1 MLCLNSKHGKKEL
14 SNAHFLVAG
23 TALTFNRICL
33 AILYLDNTL
42 EKYIFFY
49 FSGMLKQVK
58 AGYLLHFKSKLEI
71 KMLKSSFKDTF
82 SENVSD
88 LLILLLKEIFRLIA
102 YRFDSRW
109 CTNDLKEHIKCIK
122 NRMTLY
128 WHCIDIGIW
137 QQGCCN
143 LTILHFRSIYLLS

>member
-1 MLCLNSKHGKKEL
+1 MFKFQAWKERAVKCSL
-14 SNAHFLVAG
+14 FIAG

-82 SENVSD
+82 SENR
-88 LLILLLKEIFRLIA
+88 EA
-102 YRFDSRW
+102 
-109 CTNDLKEHIKCIK
+109 TNY
-122 NRMTLY
+122 MT
-128 WHCIDIGIW
+128 
-137 QQGCCN
+137 
-143 LTILHFRSIYLLS
+143 

>member
-1 MLCLNSKHGKKEL
+1 MIIKKLLSKNIVKYYYGDILFCKKDHSLIGRNWICSGIVKDALFKFQAWKERAVKC
-14 SNAHFLVAG
+14 SPFIAG

-71 KMLKSSFKDTF
+71 KMLKSSFKD
-82 SENVSD
+82 NVFI
-88 LLILLLKEIFRLIA
+88 ILSVA
-102 YRFDSRW
+102 V
-109 CTNDLKEHIKCIK
+109 HI
-122 NRMTLY
+122 
-128 WHCIDIGIW
+128 
-137 QQGCCN
+137 
-143 LTILHFRSIYLLS
+143 

>member
-49 FSGMLKQVK
+49 ISGMLKQVK

-82 SENVSD
+82 SE
-88 LLILLLKEIFRLIA
+88 KK
-102 YRFDSRW
+102 
-109 CTNDLKEHIKCIK
+109 TGK
-122 NRMTLY
+122 
-128 WHCIDIGIW
+128 
-137 QQGCCN
+137 QQ
-143 LTILHFRSIYLLS
+143 II

>member
-14 SNAHFLVAG
+14 SNAHLLFVAG

-33 AILYLDNTL
+33 AISYLDNTL

-71 KMLKSSFKDTF
+71 KMLKSSFKD
-82 SENVSD
+82 NVFI
-88 LLILLLKEIFRLIA
+88 ILSVA
-102 YRFDSRW
+102 V
-109 CTNDLKEHIKCIK
+109 HI
-122 NRMTLY
+122 
-128 WHCIDIGIW
+128 
-137 QQGCCN
+137 
-143 LTILHFRSIYLLS
+143 